1 MRYILGGNYEAALRQ
16 IEGARTGG
24 ASVAEV
30 ENLRGLALMLE
41 GRLDEAI
48 VSFDR
53 ALAADASLDAARYN
67 RGLARLRQ
75 KDLVKAAADLEAVF
89 AVENSRYRADAAYH
103 LAIARD
109 RQGRATD
116 AEVWLDRALAL
127 DPSLDAALLY
137 AGMLRERRG
146 DLQAAGRAYLT
157 YLETHPES
165 PLALLRFGLAA
176 RKAGQ
181 ASTAKKYLERVVAAA
196 PDSIEAIEARKHL
209 VMWE

>member
-1 MRYILGGNYEAALRQ
+1 MRYILGGNYDAALRQ
-16 IEGARTGG
+16 IEGAKTGG
-24 ASVAEV
+24 TSGAEL

-48 VSFDR
+48 ASFDR
-53 ALAADASLDAARYN
+53 ALATDASLEAARYN

-75 KDLVKAAADLEAVF
+75 KDLSRAATDLEAVF
-89 AVENSRYRADAAYH
+89 AVESSRYRADAAYH

-109 RQGRATD
+109 RQGRAAD
-116 AEVWLDRALAL
+116 AESWLDRALAL
-127 DPSLDAALLY
+127 DPALDAALLY

-157 YLETHPES
+157 YLEQHPES
-165 PLALLRFGLAA
+165 PVALLRFGLSA

-181 ASTAKKYLERVVAAA
+181 PGTAKKYLERVVAAA